1 MAFCSAIFVAV
12 KTKMA
17 DSRLNYTARNIIRDK
32 SFVRYSKD
40 KAVRSKYQQ
49 GLKHLLYGTHLL
61 YNTITLVRR
70 EF

>member
-1 MAFCSAIFVAV
+1 M
-12 KTKMA
+12 
-17 DSRLNYTARNIIRDK
+17 
-32 SFVRYSKD
+32 RYSEY

-49 GLKHLLYGTHLL
+49 GLKHLLYGPHLL